1 MAGDGRMDM
10 GTLVED
16 MAEVGDTRRAAQ
28 AVVVDLSMV
37 DMYRLDAEDPVS
49 S

>member
-1 MAGDGRMDM
+1 M
-10 GTLVED
+10 GMGSLVVD

-37 DMYRLDAEDPVS
+37 DRCRLDVEDPVYS
-49 S
+49 